1 MVTGNISVKRQQ
13 RASAQAD
20 LSSQNCI
27 MNLQNCIVASLN
39 QASEQCF
46 RPCLPDDFERSQ
58 NHQPYEEQA
67 KTTTHHHCFTLL
79 EPRMKGLPHTQGKE
93 ETRNLVRRIRLYIL
107 MRVLLD
113 DLKERDAAMFEAV
126 RSVSWSSIPCHAV
139 LQSLTASMISLPLY
153 FIGDRYIFRPQ
164 LAIPHPL
171 AY

>member
-1 MVTGNISVKRQQ
+1 
-13 RASAQAD
+13 
-20 LSSQNCI
+20 

-58 NHQPYEEQA
+58 NHQPYMYEEQA

-107 MRVLLD
+107 MRVLLEGI
-113 DLKERDAAMFEAV
+113 ERARSSHVRGRSFGEFDFRVLLSHFANECNCDA
-126 RSVSWSSIPCHAV
+126 W
-139 LQSLTASMISLPLY
+139 IS
-153 FIGDRYIFRPQ
+153 
-164 LAIPHPL
+164 
-171 AY
+171 

>member
-1 MVTGNISVKRQQ
+1 
-13 RASAQAD
+13 
-20 LSSQNCI
+20 

-58 NHQPYEEQA
+58 NHQPYMYEEQA

-107 MRVLLD
+107 MRVLLEE
-113 DLKERDAAMFEAV
+113 LKERDPAMFEAV
-126 RSVSWSSIPCHAV
+126 RSVSSTSVCFYLILRMNAIV
-139 LQSLTASMISLPLY
+139 TLGSLE
-153 FIGDRYIFRPQ
+153 FR
-164 LAIPHPL
+164 LRL
-171 AY
+171 